1 MNAFVSTSGVLGISS
16 FRSGSSATCTRQR
29 VAARVTSS
37 RIVPRAI
44 QDADGYPADEDNSQ
58 VFFIG
63 PQGWTPFAERL
74 NGRLAQLGFVL
85 ALVTE
90 AISGHTLGEQVM
102 FFIAPFLD
110 LATISYYV
118 LSSTIHF

>member
-1 MNAFVSTSGVLGISS
+1 MNAFVPTAGVLGVSA
-16 FRSGSSATCTRQR
+16 FRPTTATCARRR
-29 VAARVTSS
+29 VAAKAAPA

-44 QDADGYPADEDNSQ
+44 QDADGYPADEDNSE
-58 VFFIG
+58 VFFVG

-90 AISGHTLGEQVM
+90 AISGHTLGEQIM

-110 LATISYYV
+110 LGLISYNV